1 MTAASN
7 AIPNPSILNEL
18 PINSAVNDKSAAFMT
33 IKNNPKEKMVTGN
46 VNRTRIGFRKTLN
59 SDNKT
64 LASNAALMFSI

>member
-18 PINSAVNDKSAAFMT
+18 PINSAVNDKRAALIT
-33 IKNNPKEKMVTGN
+33 IKNKPREKMVTGS
-46 VNRTRIGFRKTLN
+46 VNRTRIGFRKTLK

-64 LASNAALMFSI
+64 LASRAALIFSI